1 MINFFEQECKRP
13 RLDYRKIKKWVK
25 LVVEQNNFC
34 LGDISVVFCSDIFLL
49 DYNNKYLNHNYLT
62 DIITFNYNDTNVISG
77 DLFISIDT
85 VSRNAVEYKVPVDH
99 EFLRVIIHGILH
111 LIGFDDKNDEDVLKM
126 REQEQLSL
134 DLFFS
139 FQ

>member
-1 MINFFEQECKRP
+1 MINFFEQKCKRP
-13 RLDYRKIKKWVK
+13 QLDYRKLKKWIK
-25 LVVEQNNFC
+25 LVVEQNNFQ
-34 LGDISVVFCSDIFLL
+34 LGDVSVVFCSDIILL
-49 DYNNKYLNHNYLT
+49 DYNIKYLNHNYLT
-62 DIITFNYNDTNVISG
+62 DIITFNYNDTKVISG

-85 VSRNAVEYKVPVDH
+85 VSRNAVEYNVPVEH

-111 LIGFDDKNDEDVLKM
+111 LIGFDDQNEEDVVKI

-134 DLFFS
+134 DLYLS